1 MSVDVAGLVQK
12 LLTKLSN
19 SRDFTISAALHAV
32 LIALFGGTVLYR
44 AVQEPPDFEGEWGGF
59 VQPNEVACSSGDA
72 ATSAARDDI
81 QRGGGPRGGEFVA
94 D

>member
-1 MSVDVAGLVQK
+1 MQK
-12 LLTKLSN
+12 LLDKLSN

-59 VQPNEVACSSGDA
+59 VQPNEAAAPPATQQPPPQETTFNVAA
-72 ATSAARDDI
+72 VAR
-81 QRGGGPRGGEFVA
+81 RGEFVT